1 MKEMVGG
8 CCVCSDER
16 GWPENP
22 LVYCDGQNC
31 TVAVHQACY
40 GIVTVPTGPWYCR
53 KCESQERPARVRCEL
68 CPSRDGA
75 LKRTDNQGWAHV
87 VCALYIPEVR
97 FGNVTT
103 MEPIILQLIPSERY
117 AKTCYICQEIGKP
130 NRANVG
136 ACMQCNKFNCKQ
148 QFHVTCAQSLGLL
161 CEEAGNYLDNVKY
174 CGYCQHHYSKLKKGG
189 NVKTIP
195 PYKPITHDSSG
206 SDSGSS
212 PEKEIDSTV
221 SATASSTSATSI
233 KITNASGS
241 SSASTSGTIGI
252 SSTKQRKSSIAS
264 KQSSLSSSSSAV
276 TPSVTNNLSGTN
288 AIVPGN
294 SGMCTLGVPSS
305 SNESTSISGGSN
317 ASMNLNTNVKPNNNF
332 GSSKEKDKHSKN
344 LNKISSSK
352 DKDKEFSSS
361 SSSSSR
367 EKGSKYKTKDFGEH
381 GSGGTGVSVAAG
393 GGSTGGQ
400 NLANVAGRSGMGM
413 DITLSSTDNVF
424 PTAEAVSNS
433 TSSSV
438 PMKNS
443 GTSIA
448 KKRKAESKAG
458 IFGDAND
465 INHSFRDIIK
475 DVSVTL
481 TPLPLDKTS
490 DLGEVEK
497 LSKKQR
503 TELSPPTHQSTEPSI
518 PNVSPKHLPSTKNHS
533 HSSGS
538 ASQTQNVPPVESSIS
553 SSTNPSSSSSGSH
566 KTAKE
571 RDERVR
577 SSSPFTSTV
586 SSVGGTT
593 VTAGNTTAGAAPS
606 LYVSVPLSTANVPGL
621 NLPTTTTADHPT
633 PSQSTR
639 AATQQQQQS
648 TVTERQSPRIH
659 HQISASPVISEQ
671 GSFSSSL
678 PSPVNAAVLQ
688 SGKSPSPSITGGN
701 LTATTTET
709 GNLKISFEKQNSRV
723 AQLQEQESAPGRRS
737 RSRSGEH
744 INPIPTKPRF
754 GKKRSAAS
762 TNAQMIKS
770 SSSSSLTVSSTEAT
784 QQPQQQQRTTS
795 SIPLISHT
803 PDILSES
810 SQKLQPKSP
819 PLSALP
825 LTTSS
830 KMNDSDRIGNNSS
843 INSNSS
849 GNNNINK
856 TNSNNNNDNNSNN
869 SNNSAMNLSSSAP
882 STPTPT
888 PPPIPSTPS
897 STVNPCSLPI
907 SSAPDLNF
915 SSISSST
922 TQTTITSVKSNN
934 SNENVNNTMA
944 TLIVNSCRNSCSPI
958 TPSPPAQ
965 STPTPT
971 VVAPPAGSNV
981 PASKALNKKLL
992 RAQQSHFLQQ
1002 QQQQQQLAAVQQQQ
1016 QTTIV
1021 AKTVEVTDTTN
1032 PLSSLPIDDSNSN
1045 TIPPPPTI
1053 SRTPDSGIFSSS
1065 FNISGSS
1072 QNSLPGATSSANIGL
1087 KFSYEAQPGV
1097 ATAAVPSNM
1106 DANPANNT
1114 AFKDSPPSSPGSEA
1128 GSARK
1133 RGRKSNEIKDV
1144 KVFQNGGC
1152 AVSTPVTTPTPA
1164 STSNGP
1170 IHATHMLGNQLNPTS
1185 SVAQKLTD
1193 QLHMEMQDHSVYTE
1207 SQPPQFVGVP
1217 FPSKPVNNVRNPTS
1231 MPNSA
1236 NSLASMFGGNGG
1248 GYAPQSLEQL
1258 LERQW
1263 EQGSQFLMEQAQHFD
1278 IASLLSCL
1286 HQLQTENVRLEEHV
1300 NSLIA
1305 RRDHLLAVNARL
1317 AIPLNAN
1324 VPQSQVNLNNIHIN
1338 GPTQPDVA
1346 AAGSTMQPTASV
1358 PSTGSG
1364 NVTPTVATLTSNNR
1378 APRSNA
1384 ATSSQMPTMENG
1396 IDFRHSSIQQPTSI
1410 PAPTAAPAAPLPQST
1425 SGVGLRHSS
1434 SVHPNYST
1442 TNPSSSASHHSNHQH
1457 HQLQSHQHHNQQ
1469 QQQPSLA
1476 QHNTMSS
1483 SASNTNSV
1491 MTSASVSRQTQQ
1503 QAQPPPHHHPP
1514 QPQHPHQQTH
1524 HPQHHSHHA
1533 QQQHQQQQQQQQQSL
1548 HTHHQHTQHQP
1559 HPLVQHTHNHH
1570 HPSSTGPAAPHHIQ
1584 QQPSQHHQM
1593 SIASSDSSM
1602 RNTGTG
1608 GNSGTGRAGN
1618 NSGGGGVGA
1627 SQMLP
1632 GRPVHGDNSAYHPV
1646 YSHQPISRSLF
1657 SHN

>member
-737 RSRSGEH
+737 R
-744 INPIPTKPRF
+744 
-754 GKKRSAAS
+754 
-762 TNAQMIKS
+762 
-770 SSSSSLTVSSTEAT
+770 
-784 QQPQQQQRTTS
+784 
-795 SIPLISHT
+795 
-803 PDILSES
+803 
-810 SQKLQPKSP
+810 
-819 PLSALP
+819 
-825 LTTSS
+825 
-830 KMNDSDRIGNNSS
+830 
-843 INSNSS
+843 
-849 GNNNINK
+849 
-856 TNSNNNNDNNSNN
+856 
-869 SNNSAMNLSSSAP
+869 
-882 STPTPT
+882 
-888 PPPIPSTPS
+888 
-897 STVNPCSLPI
+897 
-907 SSAPDLNF
+907 
-915 SSISSST
+915 
-922 TQTTITSVKSNN
+922 
-934 SNENVNNTMA
+934 
-944 TLIVNSCRNSCSPI
+944 
-958 TPSPPAQ
+958 
-965 STPTPT
+965 
-971 VVAPPAGSNV
+971 
-981 PASKALNKKLL
+981 
-992 RAQQSHFLQQ
+992 
-1002 QQQQQQLAAVQQQQ
+1002 
-1016 QTTIV
+1016 
-1021 AKTVEVTDTTN
+1021 
-1032 PLSSLPIDDSNSN
+1032 
-1045 TIPPPPTI
+1045 
-1053 SRTPDSGIFSSS
+1053 TPDSGIFSSS

-1646 YSHQPISRSLF
+1646 YSHQSQLRRDDSQGKT
-1657 SHN
+1657 S